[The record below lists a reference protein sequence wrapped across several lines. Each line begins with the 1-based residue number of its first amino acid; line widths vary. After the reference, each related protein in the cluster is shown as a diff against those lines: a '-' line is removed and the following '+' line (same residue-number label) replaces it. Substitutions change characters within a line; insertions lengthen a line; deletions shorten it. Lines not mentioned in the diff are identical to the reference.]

1 MFVSSPFYRI
11 ETITE
16 RRKVPV
22 SGDFNESL
30 ERASFSLDNES
41 MDIRPRGSDGAPGGL
56 VLLRALPTVVVP
68 DLHAR
73 VGYLK
78 ALLSWSPP
86 GENYTVYQGLSL
98 GKLQVVCVGDGFH
111 AEARAI
117 QRWQTAFGEFSK
129 DFKKHKAM
137 DEEMSESLGLM
148 MIVME
153 LKSAFPE
160 YFHFLKG
167 NHENIANEN
176 SLDNR
181 SFMKFVYEGAMVTS
195 WFRKFMGEETFLK
208 YYEFEKKLPVFAVG
222 DRFCITHSEPRKH
235 YWKYELIESMINRKI
250 VFDLTWTANGEADKN
265 SVSSYLEEYFPG
277 EIKARFFGGHRP
289 VTALY
294 NIRADGKYIQI
305 HNPNCYVAA
314 YIKDMSDFTLGN
326 NILVLPMTT
335 GW

>member
-11 ETITE
+11 KAITE

-22 SGDFNESL
+22 SGDLNESL
-30 ERASFSLDNES
+30 ERASSALDNEN
-41 MDIRPRGSDGAPGGL
+41 MDIRPRGSDGEPGGL
-56 VLLRALPTVVVP
+56 VLLRALPTIIVP

-73 VGYLK
+73 IGYLK
-78 ALLSWSPP
+78 ALLSWSLP

-117 QRWQTAFGEFSK
+117 QRWQTAYGEFSK

-137 DEEMSESLGLM
+137 DEEMRESLGVM

-181 SFMKFVYEGAMVTS
+181 SFMKFVYEGAMVTD
-195 WFRKFMGEETFLK
+195 WFRKFMGEETFQN

-222 DRFCITHSEPRKH
+222 NCFCVTHSEPRKH
-235 YWKYELIESMINRKI
+235 YWKHELIEAMTRRQI
-250 VFDLTWTANGEADKN
+250 VFDLTWTANEEAESG
-265 SVSSYLEEYFPG
+265 SVTEYLEEYFPG
-277 EIKARFFGGHRP
+277 DLQARMFGGHRP
-289 VTALY
+289 VAACF
-294 NIRADGKYIQI
+294 NARAGGRYLQI
-305 HNPNCYVAA
+305 HNPGRYIAA
-314 YIKDMSDFTLGN
+314 YIRDMSDFSTER
-326 NILVLPMTT
+326 NILILP
-335 GW
+335 GKGA